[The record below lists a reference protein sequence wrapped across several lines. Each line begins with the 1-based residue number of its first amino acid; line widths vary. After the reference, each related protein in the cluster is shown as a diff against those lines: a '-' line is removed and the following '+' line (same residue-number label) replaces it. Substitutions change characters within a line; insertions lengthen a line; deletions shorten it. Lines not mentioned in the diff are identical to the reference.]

1 VIDMP
6 MHTGSMDEYRE
17 KEQRA
22 LAIGQQIA
30 SLLNDLQQIAP
41 GSVAANVSGL
51 GFRIVRRGSGF
62 TAAQDR

>member
-1 VIDMP
+1 MP
-6 MHTGSMDEYRE
+6 MHTGSADEYRDME
-17 KEQRA
+17 RRA

-62 TAAQDR
+62 TAIQDR